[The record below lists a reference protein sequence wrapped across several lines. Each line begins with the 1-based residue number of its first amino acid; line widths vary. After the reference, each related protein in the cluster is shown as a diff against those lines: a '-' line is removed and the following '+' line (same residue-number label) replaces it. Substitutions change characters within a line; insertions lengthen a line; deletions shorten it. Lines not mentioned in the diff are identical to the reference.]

1 MIDKIHQWPSQWL
14 KSRFLGREKRNR
26 GREAERGVDEPRWE
40 YALTIMALFLV
51 ARDLY
56 FVTTSDNAHCSGTAG
71 LQAKGIDLRD
81 PL

>member
-1 MIDKIHQWPSQWL
+1 MGARADHH
-14 KSRFLGREKRNR
+14 
-26 GREAERGVDEPRWE
+26 
-40 YALTIMALFLV
+40 ALFLV